1 MAQIQAKKYRS
12 DQTGTEHILLAVIL
26 EKENVALKILEAM
39 GINIPKIYF
48 ELLAAMGED
57 PAAHRSDLQGEGRWA
72 MSAGRR
78 FTPTKS

>member
-39 GINIPKIYF
+39 GINIPKY
-48 ELLAAMGED
+48 LL
-57 PAAHRSDLQGEGRWA
+57 
-72 MSAGRR
+72 
-78 FTPTKS
+78 